1 MVQKAYEV
9 YLKGSFITCK
19 HRADEPI
26 VSLMVTC
33 KREFLSLES
42 LNMEGLPDN
51 PCRAKVEF
59 VVMATGPESYDAV
72 FDDASEILFGMEG
85 DFEKFRIR
93 SYHDPQ
99 AMPDPGE

>member
-1 MVQKAYEV
+1 MVQKAYNV

-19 HRADEPI
+19 HRAYEPI
-26 VSLMVTC
+26 SALMITC

-59 VVMATGPESYDAV
+59 VVMATGPESHDAV
-72 FDDASEILFGMEG
+72 FDDAAEILFSMQGEF
-85 DFEKFRIR
+85 DRFHIR

-99 AMPDPGE
+99 AIPDPGE